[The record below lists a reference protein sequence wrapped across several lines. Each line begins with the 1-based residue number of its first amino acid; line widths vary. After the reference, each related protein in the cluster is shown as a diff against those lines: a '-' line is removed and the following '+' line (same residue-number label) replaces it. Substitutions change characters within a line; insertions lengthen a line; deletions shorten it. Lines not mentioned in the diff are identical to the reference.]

1 MSWVAVIGGA
11 VTLGSAAIKAD
22 AAGNAPAGG
31 AGMSGGPPSFSNP
44 SAASYGTT
52 LGNDGWSINFGSG
65 TQIATPSETNSAS
78 YPQQQNPLTAL
89 QPVSVIPGSEPAGMV
104 GASSDNLILLA
115 VGGLVLIK
123 ALRK

>member
-22 AAGNAPAGG
+22 AASNATPAGAG
-31 AGMSGGPPSFSNP
+31 ASGGPPSFSNP

-78 YPQQQNPLTAL
+78 YPQQQNPLTQL
-89 QPVSVIPGSEPAGMV
+89 QPQYVLPDASPSLAAGMD
-104 GASSDNLILLA
+104 SQTMLLLA
-115 VGGLVLIK
+115 VGGLVLVK